1 MEEEIL
7 IMKSPTYGRVTVEEM
22 VSKIIDYIKVDE
34 LANYEIAIGTD
45 SQNFDKT
52 KIVLSVVARRVG
64 KGGIFFYNIKYI
76 DLIKN
81 VKEKLNHETY
91 MSLELA
97 NEFMDILEKRKES
110 NEFNYEDYNINFQ
123 VHVDAGYNG
132 PTSALIPA
140 LTAWVKA
147 YGYDV
152 SVKPESFA
160 ASSIANKYSK

>member
-1 MEEEIL
+1 MEEDIV
-7 IMKSPTYGRVTVEEM
+7 MKSPTYGYVDVERM
-22 VSKIIDYIKVDE
+22 VNIIIDYIKTDK

-52 KIVLSVVARRVG
+52 KIVLSVVARRIG
-64 KGGIFFYNIKYI
+64 KGGIFFYNIKYV
-76 DLIKN
+76 DLIRN
-81 VKEKLNHETY
+81 VKEKLNLETY

-97 NEFMDILEKRKES
+97 NKFMEILENKKES
-110 NEFNYEDYNINFQ
+110 KEFNFEDYNINFQ
-123 VHVDAGYNG
+123 VHVDAGHNG
-132 PTSALIPA
+132 PTSALIPS

-152 SVKPESFA
+152 SIKPESFA

>member
-1 MEEEIL
+1 MEEELIL
-7 IMKSPTYGRVTVEEM
+7 KSPTFGHVNVEEM
-22 VSKIIDYIKVDE
+22 ISHIIDYIKVDK
-34 LANYEIAIGTD
+34 LADYEIAIGTD

-64 KGGIFFYNIKYI
+64 KGGIFFYNVKYI
-76 DLIKN
+76 DLIRN
-81 VKEKLNHETY
+81 VKEKLNLETY

-97 NEFMDILEKRKES
+97 NKFMEILDKKKES
-110 NEFNYEDYNINFQ
+110 GEFNYENYNINFQ

-140 LTAWVKA
+140 LTAWVRA